1 MSKMNRLLICT
12 AIGFVLVIVSVN
24 VWFKGQSFEDKGRE
38 YRVSINRID
47 KAIEAYESKIGSAP
61 ESLEVL
67 ADFSGEEYRDINELR
82 AVCINDLTA
91 DERECFFQT
100 EQSDYAVLITD
111 KYYYRI
117 SYDAGMNT
125 GGHMMIMIN
134 VILIIV
140 FVLAMALIIYVMR
153 RFIKPFH
160 TLTDMPYELSKGNL
174 TVPLHENRDKAFGR
188 FVWGM
193 NLLRENIEENKER
206 ELALQ
211 RDKKVLLLSLS
222 HDIKTPLSAIK
233 LYSKALEKNLYKSDE
248 KKQEIIANIGSKADE
263 IESYI
268 SEIVKASNED
278 FLSFEVENREFY
290 IKDVLERIR
299 IYYYDKMMLNQIDFS
314 MGEYGNCLVFG
325 DNERLVEVI
334 QNVIENA
341 IKYGDGRR
349 IWLEASRDEEEY
361 TVCIRNTGCTM
372 EKKELPHIFE
382 SFYRG
387 SNVEK
392 NPGSGL
398 GLYICRQLL
407 HLMEGEITAA
417 IIEENGTSIME
428 VKVTIQLAK

>member
-1 MSKMNRLLICT
+1 MGKMNRLLICT
-12 AIGFVLVIVSVN
+12 VIGFVLIIILVN
-24 VWFKGQSFEDKGRE
+24 IWFKGQSLNDGGRE

-47 KAIEAYESKIGSAP
+47 KALETYEREMGSAP
-61 ESLEVL
+61 ESLEAL
-67 ADFSGEEYRDINELR
+67 ADFSGEEYRDITELR
-82 AVCINDLTA
+82 AVRINDLTA

-100 EQSDYAVLITD
+100 EQLDYTVLITD

-117 SYDAGMNT
+117 SYDAGKYAD
-125 GGHMMIMIN
+125 GHIIIMVN
-134 VILIIV
+134 MILIGV
-140 FVLAMALIIYVMR
+140 FVLVMALIIYIIR

-160 TLTDMPYELSKGNL
+160 ALTDVPYELSKGNL
-174 TVPLHENRDKAFGR
+174 TVPLQENRNKAFGR

-248 KKQEIIANIGSKADE
+248 KKQEIIANIGGKVDE
-263 IESYI
+263 IEGYI
-268 SEIVKASNED
+268 SEIVRASNED
-278 FLSFEVENREFY
+278 FLAFEVENREFY

-299 IYYYDKMMLNQIDFS
+299 IYYDDKMTLNQIDFRI
-314 MGEYGNCLVFG
+314 GEYGNCLVFG

-334 QNVIENA
+334 QNVIENS

-349 IWLEASRDEEEY
+349 IWLEASRSDEEY
-361 TVCIRNTGCTM
+361 MVCIRNTGCTM

-392 NPGSGL
+392 KPGSGL

-417 IIEENGTSIME
+417 IIEEAGSSIME